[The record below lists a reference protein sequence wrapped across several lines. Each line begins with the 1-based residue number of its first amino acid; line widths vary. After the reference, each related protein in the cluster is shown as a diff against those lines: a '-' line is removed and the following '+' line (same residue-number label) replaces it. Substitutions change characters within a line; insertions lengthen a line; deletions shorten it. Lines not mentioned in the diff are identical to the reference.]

1 MIVHVSIINC
11 TSLNPELKNSTFPSS
26 FFLFL
31 LTFSS
36 SMPVRCEARTFPL
49 TLSVK
54 VVIKYKLNGEA
65 GGGAGSSHTVNSE
78 RADGS
83 SSEYEL

>member
-1 MIVHVSIINC
+1 
-11 TSLNPELKNSTFPSS
+11 
-26 FFLFL
+26 
-31 LTFSS
+31 
-36 SMPVRCEARTFPL
+36 MPVRCEARTFPL
-49 TLSVK
+49 SLSVK